1 MGMDKRS
8 KKQSKDQIKPKMQVP
23 IRTRC
28 VEKVNNPLEAMMVK
42 DICEIFLVEA
52 HQNPRVVEKKD
63 FGGVCRGQESV
74 HEFLN

>member
-1 MGMDKRS
+1 
-8 KKQSKDQIKPKMQVP
+8 MQVQ

-42 DICEIFLVEA
+42 AISEFFLVEA
-52 HQNPRVVEKKD
+52 HQNPCVVEEED
-63 FGGVCRGQESV
+63 FGGVRRGQENV